1 MLANGRPIKV
11 FSGNTSRHLAEDI
24 CRELGVEL
32 SNNSLSTFADGEI
45 CVWMEQTVRGRD
57 CFVVEST
64 CKPVNDNLMAMLIN
78 IDALRRASA
87 GRITAVIRYFG
98 YARQDRKAKGRDP
111 ITSKLVANMITAA
124 GADRVLTMDLHAAQI
139 QGFFDIPLD
148 HLSGAPLFVDYYM
161 DKFNP
166 KTCSHDNIVAVSPDV
181 GSVARTRNFAQKIH
195 VDLAIVDKRR
205 PKDNV
210 CEVMNVIGD
219 VEGKT
224 CIMLDDIVDTAGSLC
239 NAAKALVEVGGA
251 KEVYACATHGVL
263 SNRVNAETGE
273 VTRAWERIENSVI
286 KELVL
291 LDTIPLPEDYA
302 GTKIKQLSVAPI
314 FARAIS
320 HIADE
325 TSISD
330 CIFGAK

>member
-1 MLANGRPIKV
+1 MIANGRPVKV
-11 FSGNTSRHLAEDI
+11 FSGKTSRPLAEAI
-24 CRELGVEL
+24 CKELGIEL

-45 CVWMEQTVRGRD
+45 CVWMEETVRGQD
-57 CFVVEST
+57 CFIVQST

-87 GRITAVIRYFG
+87 GRITAVIPYYG

-111 ITSKLVANMITAA
+111 ITSKLVANMLTAA

-139 QGFFDIPLD
+139 QGFFDIPVD
-148 HLSGAPLFVDYYM
+148 HLTGLPLFVDYYM
-161 DKFNP
+161 DKFDP
-166 KTCSHDNIVAVSPDV
+166 AVFDHSDFVAVSPDV
-181 GSVARTRNFAQKIH
+181 GSVARTRNFAQRVH
-195 VDLAIVDKRR
+195 MDLAIVDKRR

-239 NAAKALVEVGGA
+239 NAARALVEIGGA
-251 KEVYACATHGVL
+251 KEVYAAATHGVL
-263 SNRVNAETGE
+263 SNQ
-273 VTRAWERIENSVI
+273 AWRRIEDSVI
-286 KELVL
+286 EELLL

-302 GTKIKQLSVAPI
+302 GTKIKQLSVASI
-314 FARAIS
+314 FAKAIRHVS
-320 HIADE
+320 EE

-330 CIFGAK
+330 CMIGAR

>member
-11 FSGNTSRHLAEDI
+11 FSGKTSRPLAEDI

-45 CVWMEQTVRGRD
+45 CVWMDQTVRGRD
-57 CFVVEST
+57 CFVVQST

-87 GRITAVIRYFG
+87 GRITAVIPYYG
-98 YARQDRKAKGRDP
+98 YARQDRKSRGRDP
-111 ITSKLVANMITAA
+111 ITSKLVANMLTAA

-148 HLSGAPLFVDYYM
+148 HLTGAPLFVNYYM

-166 KTCSHDNIVAVSPDV
+166 KYCNHDDFVAVSPDV
-181 GSVARTRNFAQKIH
+181 GSVARTRNFAQQVH
-195 VDLAIVDKRR
+195 MDLAIVDKRR
-205 PKDNV
+205 PKANV
-210 CEVMNVIGD
+210 SEVMNVIGD
-219 VEGKT
+219 VKGKT

-239 NAAKALVEVGGA
+239 NAAKALIEVGGA
-251 KEVYACATHGVL
+251 KEVYAAATHGVL
-263 SNRVNAETGE
+263 SNRVNPETGE
-273 VTRAWERIENSVI
+273 ITRAWERIENSVI

-302 GTKIKQLSVAPI
+302 GTKIKHLSVAPI

-320 HIADE
+320 HIAEE

-330 CIFGAK
+330 CIFGAR

>member
-1 MLANGRPIKV
+1 MIANGRPVKV
-11 FSGNTSRHLAEDI
+11 FSGKTSRPLAEAI
-24 CRELGVEL
+24 CRELGIEL
-32 SNNSLSTFADGEI
+32 SNNSLATFADGEI
-45 CVWMEQTVRGRD
+45 CVWMDGTVRGQD
-57 CFVVEST
+57 CFIVQST
-64 CKPVNDNLMAMLIN
+64 CKPVNDNLMSILIN

-87 GRITAVIRYFG
+87 GRITAVIPYYG
-98 YARQDRKAKGRDP
+98 YARQDRKARGRDP
-111 ITSKLVANMITAA
+111 ITSKLVANMLTAA

-139 QGFFDIPLD
+139 QGFFDIPVD
-148 HLSGAPLFVDYYM
+148 HLSGTNLFVDYYM

-166 KTCSHDNIVAVSPDV
+166 DVYDHSNFIAVSPDV
-181 GSVARTRNFAQKIH
+181 GSVARTRTFAQRVH
-195 VDLAIVDKRR
+195 MDLAIVDKRR
-205 PKDNV
+205 PKANV
-210 CEVMNVIGD
+210 SEVMNVIGE

-239 NAAKALVEVGGA
+239 NAAKALIEVGGA

-263 SNRVNAETGE
+263 SNRVDAETGA

-302 GTKIKQLSVAPI
+302 GTKIKQLSVAPT
-314 FARAIS
+314 FAKAIQ
-320 HIADE
+320 HITDE

-330 CIFGAK
+330 CIIGAR

>member
-1 MLANGRPIKV
+1 MIANGRPVKV
-11 FSGNTSRHLAEDI
+11 FSGKTSRPLAEAI
-24 CRELGVEL
+24 CKELGIEL

-45 CVWMEQTVRGRD
+45 CVWMEETVRGQD
-57 CFVVEST
+57 CFIVQST

-87 GRITAVIRYFG
+87 GRITAVIPYYG

-111 ITSKLVANMITAA
+111 ITSKLVANMLTAA

-139 QGFFDIPLD
+139 QGFFDIPVD
-148 HLSGAPLFVDYYM
+148 HLTGLPLFVDYYM
-161 DKFNP
+161 DKFDP
-166 KTCSHDNIVAVSPDV
+166 AVFDHSDFVAVSPDV
-181 GSVARTRNFAQKIH
+181 GSVARTRNFAQRVH
-195 VDLAIVDKRR
+195 MDLAIVDKRR

-263 SNRVNAETGE
+263 SNRVDAATGK

-302 GTKIKQLSVAPI
+302 GTKIKMLSVAPT
-314 FARAIS
+314 FAKAIQ
-320 HIADE
+320 HITDE

-330 CIFGAK
+330 CIIGAR